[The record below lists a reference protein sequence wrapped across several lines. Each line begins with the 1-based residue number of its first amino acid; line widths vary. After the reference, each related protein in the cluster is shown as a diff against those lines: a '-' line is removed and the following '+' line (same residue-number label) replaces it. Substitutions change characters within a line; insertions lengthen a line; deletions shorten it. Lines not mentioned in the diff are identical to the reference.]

1 MRVITKEQ
9 ELLAWMAAGI
19 VAADLQSEWPMSES
33 QAVEKAAR
41 ILDETIAHT
50 AGAIIAKDDELR
62 RERVKSAALAG
73 PLENDHSVYVRSLP
87 CCACGR
93 RGLTE
98 AAHVT
103 HARGMGG
110 ANGDWSALAPLCG
123 FDGVREGCHR
133 LYDEDRVAFEER
145 FPGCNPTVLASVL
158 AEEYLEFRGGGRPEA
173 GSAA

>member
-1 MRVITKEQ
+1 MKRARRPIRRVNKER
-9 ELLAWMAAGI
+9 
-19 VAADLQSEWPMSES
+19 
-33 QAVEKAAR
+33 QAR
-41 ILDETIAHT
+41 LY
-50 AGAIIAKDDELR
+50 LR
-62 RERVKSAALAG
+62 NFHG